1 MQHNLQVRKIAAVTQ
16 THRQQT
22 LNAISEKA
30 HSIDSRIEYL
40 NIQGDKARKLLEDVP
55 DDTASRLNWI
65 NQQLNG

>member
-1 MQHNLQVRKIAAVTQ
+1 MQHNIQLRKIAAVTQ

-22 LNAISEKA
+22 LQAISSKA
-30 HSIDSRIEYL
+30 HSIDSRIEFL
-40 NIQGDKARKLLEDVP
+40 KVQGDKARQLLENVP